1 MIRQFVSPGYYKNYS
16 VQPSPSIVQLYVLRK
31 LLLDYVKVP
40 INIKFSLS
48 EPIRDCVNG
57 PNSRAP
63 VLRLFS
69 YDKVDRWTLV
79 LCRVADIAYIPDPY
93 TVVLMPDISK
103 DVQSR
108 YLLPIPC
115 CIWAYVTRISLERT
129 APSENQSFAVLGK
142 IKARLP

>member
-69 YDKVDRWTLV
+69 YDKVDR
-79 LCRVADIAYIPDPY
+79 
-93 TVVLMPDISK
+93 
-103 DVQSR
+103 
-108 YLLPIPC
+108 
-115 CIWAYVTRISLERT
+115 
-129 APSENQSFAVLGK
+129 
-142 IKARLP
+142 